1 VGVSLHLGGNVIQ
14 TMRCNLTP
22 LKFDDL
28 ENVVKL
34 HTDVCVRQFLGGP
47 VNEAVIRSEFPQF
60 IASGATTT
68 RWAIR
73 SKADDAFVGIVSLGV
88 HHDGID
94 TEVSYLLLPAWWSQG
109 YGKESVQAVVK
120 YALETLGLPR
130 VIAETQS
137 ANIASCRL
145 LERLG
150 MRLERTVER
159 FGAAQSI
166 YITNIAQK
174 VCSHVQSNNDE
185 TVI

>member
-1 VGVSLHLGGNVIQ
+1 VIQ

-22 LKFDDL
+22 LKSDDL

-34 HTDVCVRQFLGGP
+34 YTDIYVRQFLGGS
-47 VNEAVIRSEFPQF
+47 VKEEVIRSKFPHF
-60 IASGATTT
+60 IAPGETTT

-73 SKADDAFVGIVSLGV
+73 LKVDDAFVGIVSLGV
-88 HHDGID
+88 HHDGSD

-109 YGKESVQAVVK
+109 YGNESVQAVVQ

-166 YITNIAQK
+166 YTTNIVQK
-174 VCSHVQSNNDE
+174 ANNHG
-185 TVI
+185 